1 MAGIGFELRRLLKR
15 DSYAGLFQAYTY
27 AGIISSGPWVLSI
40 MAILFIGV
48 LSGLVVSPAGQ
59 ISEFQVAVTWLVMLS
74 LILTGPIQLSF
85 TRWIADRL
93 FEHKDALIAPNF
105 VGVLLVVVLA
115 SGVLGQALVPPLF
128 PDQSNLF
135 RATFSCALVVL
146 SCIWVATIFLSGLK
160 QYKTIV
166 AMFAL
171 GYGLTV
177 VAALALRHYGLEGLL
192 MGFLIGQCVLLGGML
207 VLILRTLPSLR
218 LIAFDF
224 LRPGA
229 MYVELVWVGLFFN
242 LGVWADK
249 LVFWFSPEVSESIIG
264 PLRASVI
271 YDLPSFLAYLSI
283 IPGMAV
289 FLVRIETDFVEYYDR
304 FYNAVREGGSLDHI
318 QHMRNQMVF
327 TIRQGLY
334 EILKIQ
340 GITVLLVIVAGPALL
355 RLIGISPLYLPL
367 LYLHVVAA
375 GLQVV
380 LLGVLNVF
388 FYLDQRRVVLGLTAM
403 LVVLNVGLT
412 ALSVQLGVLY
422 FGYGVALAMMF
433 TVLAAMLVLETKL
446 RTLEFETFMMQ

>member
-1 MAGIGFELRRLLKR
+1 MAGIGFELRQLLKR

-48 LSGLVVSPAGQ
+48 LSGLVASPVGG
-59 ISEFQVAVTWLVMLS
+59 ISEFQVCVTWLVMIS
-74 LILTGPIQLSF
+74 LLVTGPIQLSF

-93 FEHKDALIAPNF
+93 FEHKDVLIAPNF
-105 VGVLLVVVLA
+105 VGVLLIVVLV
-115 SGVLGQALVPPLF
+115 SGVLGQVLVPPLF
-128 PDQSNLF
+128 AQQSNLF

-166 AMFAL
+166 VMFAV

-177 VAALALRHYGLEGLL
+177 VAALALRRHGLEGLL
-192 MGFLIGQCVLLGGML
+192 LGFLLGQCVLLGGML

-242 LGVWADK
+242 LGVWVDK
-249 LVFWFSPEVSESIIG
+249 LVFWFSPEVSESVIG

-304 FYNAVREGGSLDHI
+304 YYDAVRGGGSLDHI

-367 LYLHVVAA
+367 LYLDVVAA

-403 LVVLNVGLT
+403 LVVLNLGLSAVT
-412 ALSVQLGVLY
+412 VQLGVLY
-422 FGYGVALAMMF
+422 YGYGAALAMMF
-433 TVLAAMLVLETKL
+433 TVLAAMMVLETKL

>member
-1 MAGIGFELRRLLKR
+1 MAGIGFELRQLLKR

-48 LSGLVVSPAGQ
+48 LSGLVASPVGG
-59 ISEFQVAVTWLVMLS
+59 ISEFQVCVTWLVMIS
-74 LILTGPIQLSF
+74 LLVTGPIQLSF

-93 FEHKDALIAPNF
+93 FEHKDGLIAPNF
-105 VGVLLVVVLA
+105 VGVLLIVVLV
-115 SGVLGQALVPPLF
+115 SGVLGQVLVPPLF
-128 PDQSNLF
+128 REQSNLF

-166 AMFAL
+166 AMFAV

-177 VAALALRHYGLEGLL
+177 VAALALRRFGLDGLL
-192 MGFLIGQCVLLGGML
+192 LGFLLGQCVLLGGML

-229 MYVELVWVGLFFN
+229 MYIELVWVGLFFN
-242 LGVWADK
+242 LGVWVDK
-249 LVFWFSPEVSESIIG
+249 LVFWFSPEVSESVIG

-304 FYNAVREGGSLDHI
+304 YYDAVRGGGSLDHI

-367 LYLHVVAA
+367 LYLDVVAA

-403 LVVLNVGLT
+403 LVVLNLGLSAVT
-412 ALSVQLGVLY
+412 VQLGVLY
-422 FGYGVALAMMF
+422 YGYGVALAMMF
-433 TVLAAMLVLETKL
+433 TVLAAMMVLETKL